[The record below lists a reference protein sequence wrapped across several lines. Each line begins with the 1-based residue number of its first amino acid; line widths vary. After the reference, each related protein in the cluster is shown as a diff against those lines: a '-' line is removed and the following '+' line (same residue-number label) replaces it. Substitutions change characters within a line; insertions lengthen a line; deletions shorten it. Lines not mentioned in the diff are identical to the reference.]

1 MKKSGNNLRVPR
13 YLRHVSGLFCSHKK
27 KNFSFKFFLQTK
39 QYFAKIAFTIKMNA

>member
-27 KNFSFKFFLQTK
+27 KNFSFKFFPQTK
-39 QYFAKIAFTIKMNA
+39 NNILQKLLLQSK